1 MKSLSQTLNPTSGT
15 LTGRGEK
22 QTLWEG
28 GCVKTRGRDQ
38 RGRQLWAKNSQDSLP
53 PAEATRESGNWLL
66 LRPSR
71 GDQPC
76 QHLDFG
82 LLASSTVLD
91 SISVVLNHS
100 VCSALFSSPRKEL
113 SRVSQLRHCWHLGGT
128 RSLLGGGAA
137 ALCRLSDS
145 TSLSPLNASS
155 TTMAWRVRMSQNI
168 ANISWEGGARG
179 ANLPWV
185 RTMACLLTRLS
196 IRPFI
201 HSCIH
206 LYLIIFYNIYMEMSM
221 DQVISL
227 GSWECNGNNSLY
239 VHEAY
244 SGVQSL
250 SK

>member
-1 MKSLSQTLNPTSGT
+1 MKI
-15 LTGRGEK
+15 
-22 QTLWEG
+22 
-28 GCVKTRGRDQ
+28 RGRDQ
-38 RGRQLWAKNSQDSLP
+38 RGRQLWAKNTQDSLP
-53 PAEATRESGNWLL
+53 PAEATRESRNWLL

-71 GDQPC
+71 GDQPY

-82 LLASSTVLD
+82 LLASSTVLN

-128 RSLLGGGAA
+128 HSLLGGGGR
-137 ALCRLSDS
+137 CSVQVIWQHP
-145 TSLSPLNASS
+145 SLSPLNASS

-185 RTMACLLTRLS
+185 RTMACLLTHLS
-196 IRPFI
+196 ICPFI

-206 LYLIIFYNIYMEMSM
+206 LYLIIFYNIYIEMSM

-227 GSWECNGNNSLY
+227 GSGNAMETTVFMFMKLTVEY
-239 VHEAY
+239 RV
-244 SGVQSL
+244 
-250 SK
+250 